1 MAIKALK
8 QTISIGEIQKML
20 HQWKAKGVTDSA
32 TVKLLD
38 LYLGMPNF
46 MNEQGIYPINNL
58 YQICL
63 ALKTIH
69 TADILEYIKKC
80 KSFGLIWNEKQTM
93 IIAFFTPLWHQG
105 NTTPVAAPTAPV
117 VSPAVSSAVSPA
129 VSPAETNPKSNDS
142 ILYNITNI
150 YPPEDSRQGY
160 PTENPKESPKKNPKE
175 SQAGIRSGNPSEVPD
190 GNPGGKEVPGTSPAK
205 DFFHRINVTP
215 GEKQQILLPLIDS
228 IAARHNYTRPRAA
241 EALVILVNEILI
253 PYFDA
258 DPRFLKTTHA
268 GRIIWLKNLLKTR
281 HGDTLMQ
288 QAIQKLCKTL
298 VQDVEKKRRKRR
310 EFRPISPFEWKDPDK
325 DIRYY
330 DDPLDGKVELPA
342 DAPPRPSE
350 TAVWN
355 IISQEWVIDNGQ

>member
-8 QTISIGEIQKML
+8 QSVSTGEMQKII
-20 HQWKAKGVTDSA
+20 HQWRAKGISDSA
-32 TVKLLD
+32 VLKLLD
-38 LYLGMPNF
+38 LYLGLTPYMSAD
-46 MNEQGIYPINNL
+46 GIYPLRNL
-58 YQICL
+58 YQICQSM
-63 ALKTIH
+63 KTTH
-69 TADILEYIKKC
+69 TTTLLENIRKC
-80 KSFGLIWNEKQTM
+80 NSFGLIWDESRTNLLGFYSPLWSEGLKNDTQETLDPV
-93 IIAFFTPLWHQG
+93 ASVVTPLASVATPAASLA
-105 NTTPVAAPTAPV
+105 TTD
-117 VSPAVSSAVSPA
+117 
-129 VSPAETNPKSNDS
+129 DS

-160 PTENPKESPKKNPKE
+160 PAENPKERTKENPE
-175 SQAGIRSGNPSEVPD
+175 EPQAGIRAGNPSEVPD
-190 GNPGGKEVPGTSPAK
+190 GNPSGKEVSGTSPAK

-215 GEKQQILLPLIDS
+215 SEKQQILLPLIDS
-228 IAARHNYTRPRAA
+228 IAARHNYTRPRAS

-355 IISQEWVIDNGQ
+355 IISQEWVIDN

>member
-8 QTISIGEIQKML
+8 QTISIGETQKML

-80 KSFGLIWNEKQTM
+80 KSFGLIWNENQTM

-105 NTTPVAAPTAPV
+105 NTTPVAAPDT
-117 VSPAVSSAVSPA
+117 PAVSSAVSPT

-142 ILYNITNI
+142 ILYNINNI

-160 PTENPKESPKKNPKE
+160 PPENPEEKPKE
-175 SQAGIRSGNPSEVPD
+175 NQKETQPEAGAESPSEVPD
-190 GNPGGKEVPGTSPAK
+190 GKEVPGTSPAK
-205 DFFHRINVTP
+205 DFFHRINATP

-228 IAARHNYTRPRAA
+228 IAARHNYTRSRAS
-241 EALVILVNEILI
+241 EALIILVNEILI

-268 GRIIWLKNLLKTR
+268 GRIIWLQNLLKTR

-288 QAIQKLCKTL
+288 QAIQKLGNAL

-355 IISQEWVIDNGQ
+355 IISKEWVK